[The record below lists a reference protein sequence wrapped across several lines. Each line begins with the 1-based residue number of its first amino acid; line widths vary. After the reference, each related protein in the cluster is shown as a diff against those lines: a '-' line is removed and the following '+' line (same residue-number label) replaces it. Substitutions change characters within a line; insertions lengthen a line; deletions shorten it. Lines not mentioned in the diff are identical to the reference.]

1 VDEPTAPAPAS
12 VTLQDIADACGVTRA
27 TVSRALRG
35 SPGVS
40 ELVRARIVAT
50 AERIGYRPN
59 RIAQGLRNRRSHL
72 VGLILT
78 NLVNA
83 SFQTI
88 TEVMQARLDAEG
100 YQTILSVSGGRL
112 DQEERLLS
120 MLFERQVDGVVMLGS
135 DGQVPLSP
143 LVRDAPVPVVHLV
156 RRLDPQPP
164 DSVLARDRDG
174 AAEATAHLIALGHT
188 RIALVV
194 GKNDTHVGNERRR
207 GYLQALR
214 QAGIKPDRSIIVEG
228 AYAPETG
235 TRAVQQ
241 LFSRPEPPTALL
253 IANHEAAFGALPAL
267 VERRIDIPKQ
277 VSVIVY
283 EDAPWFAYWGPPLT
297 VVDNQPVALADAA
310 VSLLLARLHHE
321 AAPPV
326 GGRRPYSRL
335 IVRSSCASPPE
346 ASLTE
351 ASLTEAS
358 LTEASLTEA
367 GTAEAPE
374 ASPTDVAVKP
384 VPRPRR
390 RAPIS

>member
-1 VDEPTAPAPAS
+1 MDEPTAPALAAS
-12 VTLQDIADACGVTRA
+12 ATLQDIADACKVTRA

-35 SPGVS
+35 SPGVGAA
-40 ELVRARIVAT
+40 LRARIVAT
-50 AERIGYRPN
+50 AEQIGYRPN
-59 RIAQGLRNRRSHL
+59 RVAQGLRNRRSNL

-88 TEVMQARLDAEG
+88 TEVMQSRLDAAG
-100 YQTILSVSGGRL
+100 YHTILSVSGGRL

-120 MLFERQVDGVVMLGS
+120 MLFERQVDGIVMLGS

-143 LVRDAPVPVVHLV
+143 LLRDAPVPVVHLI
-156 RRLDPQPP
+156 RRLDPQPA
-164 DSVLARDRDG
+164 DSVLARDREG
-174 AAEATAHLIALGHT
+174 AHEATSHLLALGHT

-207 GYLQALR
+207 GYLKALR
-214 QAGIKPDRSIIVEG
+214 DAGIKPDRSIIVDG

-241 LFSRPEPPTALL
+241 LFSQADPPTALL

-297 VVDNQPVALADAA
+297 VVDNQPAALADAA
-310 VSLLLARLHHE
+310 VALLLARLQHQ
-321 AAPPV
+321 AAPAI
-326 GGRRPYSRL
+326 GEMRPRSRL

-346 ASLTE
+346 ASTSPSG
-351 ASLTEAS
+351 AGADP
-358 LTEASLTEA
+358 A
-367 GTAEAPE
+367 GTGL
-374 ASPTDVAVKP
+374 KP

-390 RAPIS
+390 RAPVS